1 MLIGVIAGLI
11 GLSLGVFGVLAFRV
25 SEQQRKLVDAEFE
38 EPSIP
43 EGAAEVLAAVGRA
56 FVVVDA
62 IDGVVRASPAA
73 YAYGLVRGHT
83 LVHEQLLEM
92 TAKVRRD
99 GVILER
105 ILELP
110 RGPLGQGTMVVQVR
124 AAVIAEEYILL
135 LADDRTEVTRTEEVR
150 NDFVANVSH
159 ELKTPVGAIS
169 LLAEALESSAD
180 DPEAVR
186 RFARRTHKESA
197 RLAALVQDII
207 ELSRLQGSNV
217 AKQGRAVDI
226 NTVVA
231 EAVDRSQLPAE
242 SKNIE
247 LVVGG
252 HSDALVYGDQDQ
264 LVTALRNLIDNAI
277 RYSPENTRVGVGVR
291 AKDGLV
297 AVSVTDQGEGLSP
310 EDQERVF
317 ERFYRVDAARSRHT
331 GGTGLGLSI
340 VKHVVANHGGE
351 VTLWSQPGQGSTF
364 TIRLPEFEGQ
374 DVDGVSEVREPAPRA
389 ADQPTAPGPSQHPK
403 PTRRAPPAP
412 MSKELPLEQDSD
424 CRGRRVVQRPAV
436 LSLGQGRVRGRGGGQ
451 RAGRHHRIRP

>member
-1 MLIGVIAGLI
+1 MLIGVIAGLV
-11 GLSLGVFGVLAFRV
+11 GLSLGIFGVLAFRI
-25 SEQQRKLVDAEFE
+25 SEQQRKISDVETDDLSLPD
-38 EPSIP
+38 
-43 EGAAEVLAAVGRA
+43 GAAEVLAVVGRA

-83 LVHEQLLEM
+83 VVHQQLLEM

-99 GVILER
+99 GVILEKQ
-105 ILELP
+105 LELP
-110 RGPLGQGTMVVQVR
+110 RGPLGQGTIVVQVR
-124 AAVIAEEYILL
+124 AAMLGEEYILL
-135 LADDRTEVTRTEEVR
+135 LADDRTEITRTEEIR

-169 LLAEALESSAD
+169 LLAEALEASPD
-180 DPEAVR
+180 DEEAVR
-186 RFARRTHKESA
+186 RFAKRMHKEST

-207 ELSRLQGSNV
+207 ELSRLQGANV
-217 AKQGRAVDI
+217 AQQAHPVDI

-247 LVVGG
+247 IVVGG
-252 HSDALVYGDQDQ
+252 RANAMVYGDQDL

-291 AKDGLV
+291 SRDGLV

-310 EDQERVF
+310 EEQERVF
-317 ERFYRVDAARSRHT
+317 ERFYRVDSARSRHT

-364 TIRLPEFEGQ
+364 TIRLPELEGQ
-374 DVDGVSEVREPAPRA
+374 DLPA
-389 ADQPTAPGPSQHPK
+389 ADA
-403 PTRRAPPAP
+403 RRSPQNARPERRDAAGVH
-412 MSKELPLEQDSD
+412 EQGAS
-424 CRGRRVVQRPAV
+424 A
-436 LSLGQGRVRGRGGGQ
+436 
-451 RAGRHHRIRP
+451 

>member
-25 SEQQRKLVDAEFE
+25 SEQQRKLVDVEFE
-38 EPSIP
+38 DPSLP

-105 ILELP
+105 LLELP
-110 RGPLGQGTMVVQVR
+110 RGPLGQGTIVVQVR

-186 RFARRTHKESA
+186 RFAQRTHKESA

-226 NTVVA
+226 NTVVT

-242 SKNIE
+242 NKNID

-252 HSDALVYGDQDQ
+252 HTDAMVYGDQDQ

-277 RYSPENTRVGVGVR
+277 RYSPENTRVGIGIR

-351 VTLWSQPGQGSTF
+351 VTLWSKPGQGSTF
-364 TIRLPEFEGQ
+364 TIRLPELEGQ
-374 DVDGVSEVREPAPRA
+374 DLDGVADAGEPADRA
-389 ADQPTAPGPSQHPK
+389 VARIAANGPTQHPR
-403 PTRRAPPAP
+403 PTRRDAAGAH
-412 MSKELPLEQDSD
+412 EQ
-424 CRGRRVVQRPAV
+424 GAT
-436 LSLGQGRVRGRGGGQ
+436 
-451 RAGRHHRIRP
+451 A

>member
-25 SEQQRKLVDAEFE
+25 SEQQRKLVDVEFE
-38 EPSIP
+38 DPALP
-43 EGAAEVLAAVGRA
+43 DGAAEVLAAVGRA

-105 ILELP
+105 LLELP
-110 RGPLGQGTMVVQVR
+110 RGPLGQGTIVVQVR

-186 RFARRTHKESA
+186 RFARRMHKESA

-207 ELSRLQGSNV
+207 ELSRLQGANV
-217 AKQGRAVDI
+217 AQQGRAVDI
-226 NTVVA
+226 NTVVT

-242 SKNIE
+242 SKNID

-252 HSDALVYGDQDQ
+252 HTDAMVYGDQDQ

-277 RYSPENTRVGVGVR
+277 RYSPENTRVGIGIR

-364 TIRLPEFEGQ
+364 TIRLPELEGQ
-374 DVDGVSEVREPAPRA
+374 DIDGVADAARARGPGGRPVRGPRPVPAP
-389 ADQPTAPGPSQHPK
+389 QTN
-403 PTRRAPPAP
+403 TT
-412 MSKELPLEQDSD
+412 
-424 CRGRRVVQRPAV
+424 GRRRRP
-436 LSLGQGRVRGRGGGQ
+436 
-451 RAGRHHRIRP
+451 

>member
-1 MLIGVIAGLI
+1 MDPMLIGVIAGLI

-25 SEQQRKLVDAEFE
+25 SEQQRQLTDLEFE
-38 EPSIP
+38 DPALP
-43 EGAAEVLAAVGRA
+43 DGAAEVLAAVGRA

-83 LVHEQLLEM
+83 LVHDQILEM
-92 TAKVRRD
+92 TARVRRD
-99 GVILER
+99 GVILEKQ
-105 ILELP
+105 LELP
-110 RGPLGQGTMVVQVR
+110 RGPLGQGTIVVQVR
-124 AAVIAEEYILL
+124 AAMIGEEYILL
-135 LADDRTEVTRTEEVR
+135 LADDRTEFTRTEEVR

-159 ELKTPVGAIS
+159 ELKTPVGGIS

-186 RFARRTHKESA
+186 RFAKRMHKESA

-207 ELSRLQGSNV
+207 ELSRLQGANV
-217 AKQGRAVDI
+217 AQQGRPVDI
-226 NTVVA
+226 NTVVS

-242 SKNIE
+242 TKNIQ

-252 HSDALVYGDQDQ
+252 RADAMVYGDQDL

-291 AKDGLV
+291 VKDGLV

-310 EDQERVF
+310 DEQERVF

-340 VKHVVANHGGE
+340 VKHVISNHGGE

-364 TIRLPEFEGQ
+364 TIRLPEMEGQ
-374 DVDGVSEVREPAPRA
+374 DDADALEARKPAA
-389 ADQPTAPGPSQHPK
+389 QAP
-403 PTRRAPPAP
+403 A
-412 MSKELPLEQDSD
+412 
-424 CRGRRVVQRPAV
+424 RPAV
-436 LSLGQGRVRGRGGGQ
+436 PPPGQPQ
-451 RAGRHHRIRP
+451 RRDAAGVHEQGASA

>member
-11 GLSLGVFGVLAFRV
+11 GLSFGTFGVLAFRV
-25 SEQQRKLVDAEFE
+25 SEKQRQLVDIDVDELAL
-38 EPSIP
+38 P
-43 EGAAEVLAAVGRA
+43 EGAAEVLAVVGRA

-62 IDGVVRASPAA
+62 VDGVVRASPAA

-83 LVHEQLLEM
+83 VVHKQLLDM
-92 TAKVRRD
+92 TAGVRRD
-99 GVILER
+99 GVIIER
-105 ILELP
+105 KLELP
-110 RGPLGQGTMVVQVR
+110 RGPLGQGTIIVQVR
-124 AAVIAEEYILL
+124 AAMLGEEYILL
-135 LADDRTEVTRTEEVR
+135 LADDRTEITRTEEIR

-180 DPEAVR
+180 DEEAVR
-186 RFARRTHKESA
+186 RFAKRMHKESG

-207 ELSRLQGSNV
+207 ELSRLQGASV
-217 AKQGRAVDI
+217 AQQGRPVDVNAVI
-226 NTVVA
+226 H

-242 SKNIE
+242 SKNIKI
-247 LVVGG
+247 VVGG
-252 HSDALVYGDQDQ
+252 HVDGMVYGDPDL

-291 AKDGLV
+291 AKEGLI
-297 AVSVTDQGEGLSP
+297 AISVTDQGEGLSP

-340 VKHVVANHGGE
+340 VKHVVSNHGGE

-364 TIRLPEFEGQ
+364 TLRLPEMEGQ
-374 DVDGVSEVREPAPRA
+374 DVEEEPASGPQSVPSRHPAPQPAYDSRA
-389 ADQPTAPGPSQHPK
+389 AGAH
-403 PTRRAPPAP
+403 
-412 MSKELPLEQDSD
+412 EQGAS
-424 CRGRRVVQRPAV
+424 A
-436 LSLGQGRVRGRGGGQ
+436 
-451 RAGRHHRIRP
+451 

>member
-11 GLSLGVFGVLAFRV
+11 GLSLGIFGVLAFRV
-25 SEQQRKLVDAEFE
+25 SEQQRKISDVETGD
-38 EPSIP
+38 PSLP
-43 EGAAEVLAAVGRA
+43 DGAAEVLAVVGRA

-83 LVHEQLLEM
+83 VVHQQLLEM

-99 GVILER
+99 GVILEKQ
-105 ILELP
+105 LELP
-110 RGPLGQGTMVVQVR
+110 RGPLGQGTIVVQVR
-124 AAVIAEEYILL
+124 AAMLGEEYILL
-135 LADDRTEVTRTEEVR
+135 LADDRTEITRTEEIR

-169 LLAEALESSAD
+169 LLAEALEASPD
-180 DPEAVR
+180 DEEAVR
-186 RFARRTHKESA
+186 RFAKRMHKEST

-207 ELSRLQGSNV
+207 ELSRLQGANV
-217 AKQGRAVDI
+217 AQQAHPVDI

-247 LVVGG
+247 IVVGG
-252 HSDALVYGDQDQ
+252 RTDAMVYGDQDL

-291 AKDGLV
+291 ARDGLV
-297 AVSVTDQGEGLSP
+297 AVSVTDQGEGLSA

-317 ERFYRVDAARSRHT
+317 ERFYRVDSARSRHT

-340 VKHVVANHGGE
+340 VKHVMANHGGE

-364 TIRLPEFEGQ
+364 TIRLPEMEGQ
-374 DVDGVSEVREPAPRA
+374 DQLA
-389 ADQPTAPGPSQHPK
+389 ADP
-403 PTRRAPPAP
+403 RRAPHTARPERRDAAGVH
-412 MSKELPLEQDSD
+412 EQGAS
-424 CRGRRVVQRPAV
+424 A
-436 LSLGQGRVRGRGGGQ
+436 
-451 RAGRHHRIRP
+451 

>member
-403 PTRRAPPAP
+403 PTRRGAAGAH
-412 MSKELPLEQDSD
+412 EQ
-424 CRGRRVVQRPAV
+424 GAT
-436 LSLGQGRVRGRGGGQ
+436 
-451 RAGRHHRIRP
+451 A

>member
-25 SEQQRKLVDAEFE
+25 SEQQRKLVDVEFE
-38 EPSIP
+38 EPSLP

-242 SKNIE
+242 SKNID

-252 HSDALVYGDQDQ
+252 RSDALVYGDQDQ

-364 TIRLPEFEGQ
+364 TIRLPELEGQ
-374 DVDGVSEVREPAPRA
+374 EVDGVNEVRKPAPRA
-389 ADQPTAPGPSQHPK
+389 ADQPTAPAPSQHPK
-403 PTRRAPPAP
+403 PTRRGAAGAH
-412 MSKELPLEQDSD
+412 EQ
-424 CRGRRVVQRPAV
+424 GAT
-436 LSLGQGRVRGRGGGQ
+436 
-451 RAGRHHRIRP
+451 A

>member
-11 GLSLGVFGVLAFRV
+11 GLALGVFGVLAFRV
-25 SEQQRKLVDAEFE
+25 SEQQRKLVDVEFE
-38 EPSIP
+38 DPSLP
-43 EGAAEVLAAVGRA
+43 DGAAEVLAAVGRA

-105 ILELP
+105 LLELP
-110 RGPLGQGTMVVQVR
+110 RGPLGQGTIVVQVR

-226 NTVVA
+226 NTVVT

-242 SKNIE
+242 SKNID

-252 HSDALVYGDQDQ
+252 HTDAMVYGDQDQ

-277 RYSPENTRVGVGVR
+277 RYSPENTRVGIGIR
-291 AKDGLV
+291 SKDGLV

-364 TIRLPEFEGQ
+364 TIRLPELEGQ
-374 DVDGVSEVREPAPRA
+374 DLDGVADAGEPADRA
-389 ADQPTAPGPSQHPK
+389 AARSAANGPTQHPR
-403 PTRRAPPAP
+403 PTRRDAAGAH
-412 MSKELPLEQDSD
+412 EQ
-424 CRGRRVVQRPAV
+424 GAT
-436 LSLGQGRVRGRGGGQ
+436 
-451 RAGRHHRIRP
+451 A